1 MDAHM
6 EAVLNNINTTF
17 ASPSEAFALSI
28 QAPREDAMSP
38 VAFQYDDDEDDHQE
52 YMDLSRN
59 GDTPTDASSVASSTS
74 WQSDTPSPRDFEDY
88 HDFPYPNEMFD
99 KAGMQALLEEEY
111 LHNLRS
117 ILHAQSPEEIDFSSH
132 PETM

>member
-1 MDAHM
+1 MIPIVFH
-6 EAVLNNINTTF
+6 
-17 ASPSEAFALSI
+17 
-28 QAPREDAMSP
+28 
-38 VAFQYDDDEDDHQE
+38 DDDDDDHQE
-52 YMDLSRN
+52 LDLRRT

-74 WQSDTPSPRDFEDY
+74 WQTDTPSPRDFEDY

-111 LHNLRS
+111 LSNLTF
-117 ILHAQSPEEIDFSSH
+117 IVHAQSPEEIDFSSH